1 MQEENSQ
8 DLRGQRKTRV
18 GIVASD
24 AMDKTVVVTIERR
37 FMHPKYK
44 KFVKSQKRYKVH
56 DETNECRV
64 GDKVMIEEC
73 RPLSKTKRWKL
84 KRILEKAPIV

>member
-1 MQEENSQ
+1 MDEEKKEE
-8 DLRGQRKTRV
+8 RGQRKTRV

-24 AMDKTVVVTIERR
+24 AMEKTVVVTIERR

-56 DETNECRV
+56 DEHNACRV
-64 GDKVMIEEC
+64 GDKVLIEEC
-73 RPLSKTKRWKL
+73 RPLSKQKRWRL
-84 KRILEKAPIV
+84 KRIIEKAPIV